1 MLAFNM
7 SNGHVFTASTERR
20 GPFYG
25 YSSRPVQ
32 YSVGVRVH
40 MKVCVSVCV
49 FNLSPSY
56 RTNNWKQIMLQVKEQ
71 PVISSNGPSAAPK

>member
-1 MLAFNM
+1 MPAFNM

-25 YSSRPVQ
+25 YSRRPVQ
-32 YSVGVRVH
+32 YSVGVCVH
-40 MKVCVSVCV
+40 MKVCVCV

-56 RTNNWKQIMLQVKEQ
+56 HTNNWKQIMLQVKEQ
-71 PVISSNGPSAAPK
+71 PVISSNGPSVAPK